1 MKESKNWIKNAKI
14 DKHIPVP
21 ECGTGRDQ
29 LTVVD
34 FVKYTMKEGDS
45 VLCETAAQ
53 AFYLSKVIG
62 RDAHKYYLGLTRQE
76 QNGTRV
82 WKVRREPAQRKAYY
96 VNA

>member
-1 MKESKNWIKNAKI
+1 MNGRKNWIKNAKI
-14 DKHIPVP
+14 DKHVPVP
-21 ECGTGRDQ
+21 ECGNGRDQ

-45 VLCETAAQ
+45 VLCETPAQ

-96 VNA
+96 ANA

>member
-1 MKESKNWIKNAKI
+1 
-14 DKHIPVP
+14 
-21 ECGTGRDQ
+21 
-29 LTVVD
+29 
-34 FVKYTMKEGDS
+34 
-45 VLCETAAQ
+45 LCETAAQ

-82 WKVRREPAQRKAYY
+82 WKVRREPVQRKAYY